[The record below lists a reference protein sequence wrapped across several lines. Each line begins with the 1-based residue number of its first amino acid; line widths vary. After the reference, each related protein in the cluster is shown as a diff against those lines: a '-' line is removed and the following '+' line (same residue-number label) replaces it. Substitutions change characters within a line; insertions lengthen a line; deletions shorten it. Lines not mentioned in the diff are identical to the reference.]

1 MSRVRADEIANRL
14 NTGCPDLVHG
24 AVITGVCSATTFVG
38 GLTGDATGLSG
49 TPNIS
54 VANIQAGIVTFTGD
68 LSVGGTITHEDVTNI
83 DSVGIV
89 TGRLGY
95 NVVSSGASIFSPS
108 TNVLTLG
115 TQAEE
120 RARIDADGKL
130 LIGTTTEGAGAAD
143 DLTVASSGNCGI
155 TIRSGT
161 TSTGN
166 LYFSDATSGAGEYD
180 GFIEHNHNNS
190 TLSIGVGGAAMVSIK
205 AGEYV
210 DFADGGLIEHGNVDT
225 STSLTGEFD
234 FLIEDG
240 NVWTYT
246 AATGGNFTPDFKVSS
261 STSFDTAM
269 GVGDVI
275 TCSLFV
281 ASSSHYVSA
290 VKIDNSTT
298 NVDTNW
304 VGGSA
309 PSSAG
314 GSGYDA
320 YTFIIVKTAA
330 TPAYLIT
337 ANVLASS

>member
-95 NVVSSGASIFSPS
+95 NVVSSGASIFSPA

-180 GFIEHNHNNS
+180 GFIEHNWGENTLNS
-190 TLSIGVGGAAMVSIK
+190 NLQQKKELIEQFDTLHVCNCGGVSCPPERRGYRESIGK
-205 AGEYV
+205 EK
-210 DFADGGLIEHGNVDT
+210 LE
-225 STSLTGEFD
+225 
-234 FLIEDG
+234 
-240 NVWTYT
+240 
-246 AATGGNFTPDFKVSS
+246 TPPCDCNCFNLLHK
-261 STSFDTAM
+261 
-269 GVGDVI
+269 
-275 TCSLFV
+275 
-281 ASSSHYVSA
+281 
-290 VKIDNSTT
+290 
-298 NVDTNW
+298 
-304 VGGSA
+304 
-309 PSSAG
+309 
-314 GSGYDA
+314 
-320 YTFIIVKTAA
+320 
-330 TPAYLIT
+330 
-337 ANVLASS
+337 